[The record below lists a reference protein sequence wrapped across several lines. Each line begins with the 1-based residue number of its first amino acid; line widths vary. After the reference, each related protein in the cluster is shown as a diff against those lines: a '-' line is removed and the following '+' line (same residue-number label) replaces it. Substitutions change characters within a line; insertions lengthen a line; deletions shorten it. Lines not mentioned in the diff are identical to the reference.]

1 MPLSAEDR
9 MEIMQLMARYNHAAD
24 GGDAAGF
31 ADTFS
36 DDALFEGSAATARGR
51 EQLMGVIGA
60 IPADART
67 RHWNNNALIEGDGD
81 DATASVYLMRIALTA
96 APEVIA
102 SGVYRDTLKRINGQW
117 RFTHR
122 KVEPD

>member
-1 MPLSAEDR
+1 MPLSAADR
-9 MEIMQLMARYNHAAD
+9 MEITQLMARYNHAAD

-31 ADTFS
+31 ADTFT

-96 APEVIA
+96 PPEVLA
-102 SGVYRDTLKRINGQW
+102 SGVYRDTLKRIDGQW
-117 RFTHR
+117 KFTHR
-122 KVEPD
+122 KVHPD